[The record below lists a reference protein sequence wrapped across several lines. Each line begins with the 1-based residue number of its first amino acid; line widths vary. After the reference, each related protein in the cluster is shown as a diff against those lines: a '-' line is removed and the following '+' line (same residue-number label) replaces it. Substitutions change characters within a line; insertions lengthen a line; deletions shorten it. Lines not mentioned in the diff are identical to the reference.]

1 MGLRDKAT
9 SKAKEVK
16 GKGKQKIGKKTDD
29 KGLQAEGV
37 ADRVKGNVKQAAEKV
52 KDALRGK

>member
-9 SKAKEVK
+9 NKAKEVK